1 MANWKKM
8 AEAFGRA
15 MNRPGATEKGREL
28 VQNSNTWKHRA
39 GDVQPRGDDTPAQRG
54 MKEGWRRG
62 EDDYYGAKDLAGERG
77 LDPNDPKVR
86 EQMADEI
93 IDNDTD
99 AALEQ
104 EFDKEFKS
112 AIERRKQGV
121 KDSYGKGY
129 PKDMAQEGAD
139 TFEKDLWNV
148 IEGLRATGMSGN
160 DILNMLKGK

>member
-15 MNRPGATEKGREL
+15 MAE
-28 VQNSNTWKHRA
+28 
-39 GDVQPRGDDTPAQRG
+39 RGTDTPAS
-54 MKEGWRRG
+54 KVV
-62 EDDYYGAKDLAGERG
+62 AKSKTLKDLDKIGSKSQASPEQRAYLEGHENSGQDNYYAAKGRG
-77 LDPNDPKVR
+77 GDYEKR
-86 EQMADEI
+86 IAEIEDE
-93 IDNDTD
+93 NSD

-121 KDSYGKGY
+121 KDSYGKDY
-129 PKDMAQEGAD
+129 PRDMAGEGAD

-148 IEGLRATGMSGN
+148 IEGLRATGMSGS